1 MDPLVILL
9 ILVLVFGVG
18 AGPWWGNSVVD
29 VSPGTAMNSILD
41 GGSVNTKPVRQCSCR
56 PPLIPRQSAQ

>member
-9 ILVLVFGVG
+9 ILIFFFGVG
-18 AGPWWGNSVVD
+18 AGPWWGSSVVD

-41 GGSVNTKPVRQCSCR
+41 GSSVNTKPVRQCS
-56 PPLIPRQSAQ
+56 